1 MKRLPLIATVIVGLA
16 VAAMIALG
24 VWQLD
29 RRGQKEALIAQ
40 FAANQSRPSMAFPAI
55 PRGDELLFRSASAFC
70 LEPVSETLAAG
81 YNLKGERGWRHLVAC
96 RTGAEGPGFTVDIGW
111 SASFEARSTWKGGT
125 VDGVIGPVP
134 DQRSV
139 VERSVADK
147 AQQQLLLVATT
158 ANGGLQPSAT
168 PSLEGIPN
176 NHLAY
181 AVQWF
186 LFAGIALAIY
196 GIALWRRQRK

>member
-1 MKRLPLIATVIVGLA
+1 MKRLPLVATVIVGLA
-16 VAAMIALG
+16 VATMIALG

-40 FAANQSRPSMAFPAI
+40 FAANQSRPSIAFPAI
-55 PRGDELLFRSASAFC
+55 PMGDELLFRRASAFC
-70 LEPVSETLAAG
+70 LEPVRETIAAG

-111 SASFEARSTWKGGT
+111 SVGFEVRSKWKGGA
-125 VDGVIGPVP
+125 VDGVIGPMP

-139 VERSVADK
+139 IERSVADK
-147 AQQQLLLVATT
+147 AQQPLLLVATRGG
-158 ANGGLQPSAT
+158 GGLQPSAP
-168 PSLEGIPN
+168 PSLEGVPN

-186 LFAGIALAIY
+186 LFAGIALGIY
-196 GIALWRRQRK
+196 GLALWRRQRK

>member
-1 MKRLPLIATVIVGLA
+1 MKPVPFLPTIVVGLA
-16 VAAMIALG
+16 VALMIGLG

-29 RRGQKEALIAQ
+29 RRAQKEALLAGYSRAS
-40 FAANQSRPSMAFPAI
+40 AAPVMAFPAI
-55 PRGDELLFRSASAFC
+55 AMGEAYLFRRAEAFC

-81 YNLKGERGWRHLVAC
+81 YNRKGDRGWRHLIAC

-111 SASFEARSTWKGGT
+111 SADFTTRSSWKGGAIS
-125 VDGVIGPVP
+125 GIIGPAP

-139 VERSVADK
+139 IARAFAKSAP
-147 AQQQLLLVATT
+147 QPLLLVTGA
-158 ANGGLQPSAT
+158 AAGGLEPSAP
-168 PSLEGIPN
+168 PSLEGVPN

-186 LFAGIALAIY
+186 LFAAIAAGIYAL
-196 GIALWRRQRK
+196 ALWRRRRA